1 MSAPRKKKPSRPDRY
16 EIRFSGS
23 GGQGILT
30 AALILAEAAGLHD
43 GKHVCQTQAYGPESR
58 GGTSKAEVVISTEEI
73 DYPKAI
79 QPDLLVAMNQA
90 ACDRYFADLKPDGLL
105 VVDSTLVEDL
115 PTDRAVAIGF
125 TALARKLTGKALVA
139 NMVALGALAQLTLAV
154 SMKGLEAVVR
164 RRVPPGTAQ
173 MNLKALRA
181 GVSAA
186 KKVDLAG
193 LPPKVTPDEEEL

>member
-1 MSAPRKKKPSRPDRY
+1 MSAPKRRKPSRPGRY

-23 GGQGILT
+23 GGQGIIL

-58 GGTSKAEVVISTEEI
+58 GGASKADVVISTGEI

-79 QPDLLVAMNQA
+79 QPDVVVAMNQA
-90 ACDRYFADLKPDGLL
+90 ACDRYFTDLKPDGLL
-105 VVDSTLVEDL
+105 VVDSTRVEDL

-125 TALARKLTGKALVA
+125 TALALKVTGKALMA
-139 NMVALGALAQLTLAV
+139 NMVALGALVQLTGAV
-154 SMKGLEAVVR
+154 SMKGLETAVK
-164 RRVPPGTAQ
+164 RRVPPGTGQ

-181 GVSAA
+181 GASAA

-193 LPPKVTPDEEEL
+193 LPPKVTPDEEEV